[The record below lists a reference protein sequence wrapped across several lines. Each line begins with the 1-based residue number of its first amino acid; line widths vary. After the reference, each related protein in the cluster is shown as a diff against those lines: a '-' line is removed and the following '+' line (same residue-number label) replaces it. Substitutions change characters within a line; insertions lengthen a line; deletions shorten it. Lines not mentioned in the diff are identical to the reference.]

1 MVQYG
6 VLFIVSH
13 GSNINVIEHYIN
25 VIENNMFNFLF

>member
-13 GSNINVIEHYIN
+13 GSNINVIEL
-25 VIENNMFNFLF
+25 NNMFNFLF